1 MFKTPK
7 NIIVLLTI
15 ENAQKTISLV
25 QKFEFSGI
33 YDIIMDKEYHGQVQ
47 KVGKGWAVNT
57 IPESPI
63 QRENHESLVNAITL
77 HIK

>member
-1 MFKTPK
+1 M
-7 NIIVLLTI
+7 TI
-15 ENAQKTISLV
+15 GNEQKTISLV

-47 KVGKGWAVNT
+47 KAGDGWTVNT

-63 QRENHESLVNAITL
+63 HRVNYEPLVNAINNAIRPTPYM
-77 HIK
+77 KSAV

>member
-15 ENAQKTISLV
+15 GNEQKTISLV

-33 YDIIMDKEYHGQVQ
+33 YDIMMDKECHGQVQ
-47 KVGKGWAVNT
+47 KLGKGWAVNT

-63 QRENHESLVNAITL
+63 QKENYESFVNAINL
-77 HIK
+77 HIQ